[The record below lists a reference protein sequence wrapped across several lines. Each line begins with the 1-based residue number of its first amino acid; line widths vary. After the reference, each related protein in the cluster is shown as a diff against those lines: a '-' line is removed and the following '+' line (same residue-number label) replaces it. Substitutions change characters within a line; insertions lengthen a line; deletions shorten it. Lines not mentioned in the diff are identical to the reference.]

1 MSFPPYVWFFAL
13 GEFVKKCQERL
24 ERLTNR
30 CGTGASR
37 VRPAE
42 KRLATSDANAGQGL
56 ARMQETSLCVLQLHN
71 PVETR
76 RMVDVGSAI
85 QDSADN
91 PILRGHLRN
100 GGEQPVDRD
109 AALLGLDLK
118 TGADLDRCFV
128 NWLRWCQS
136 PGRSRRPAR
145 GAPPRSAPERR
156 LSGGGPRTPARR

>member
-56 ARMQETSLCVLQLHN
+56 ARMQETSLGPRPVLRKLASVVPIAWAISAAGSRGAAQER
-71 PVETR
+71 PRTSAKR
-76 RMVDVGSAI
+76 RWPQNAGAALMALVGTLSCFRARLRADNRRWGSRGSGSAL
-85 QDSADN
+85 AG
-91 PILRGHLRN
+91 RGALGSRTLARAC
-100 GGEQPVDRD
+100 PATYR
-109 AALLGLDLK
+109 LLGH
-118 TGADLDRCFV
+118 R
-128 NWLRWCQS
+128 
-136 PGRSRRPAR
+136 
-145 GAPPRSAPERR
+145 
-156 LSGGGPRTPARR
+156 